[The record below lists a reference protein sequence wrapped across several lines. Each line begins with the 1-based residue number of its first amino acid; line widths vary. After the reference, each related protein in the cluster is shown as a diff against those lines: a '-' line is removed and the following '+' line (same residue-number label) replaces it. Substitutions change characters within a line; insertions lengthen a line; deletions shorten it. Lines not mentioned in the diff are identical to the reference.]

1 MADPASGLG
10 RPDAQGDGESAS
22 HKHCPADPCGLTGKL
37 DQGKKRHQS
46 QNPCC
51 VDHRG
56 GELGTMAVLPE
67 GSFARNIHPGTDRS
81 IGKGFISLLPRL
93 HDEGHGSSTQ
103 NHGE

>member
-22 HKHCPADPCGLTGKL
+22 HKHCPADPGGLTGKL
-37 DQGKKRHQS
+37 DQGKKRHQRQDS
-46 QNPCC
+46 RC